1 MARAGARG
9 VRVELGVVV
18 RWSRGGGRGRG
29 LRGDRAVR
37 VWSCGVCGRGVS
49 RAWGGS
55 SAPGQGQR
63 GGAEGVRIGS
73 GGGVVVRAW
82 CALWGTRADTFWP
95 GVGGRTGGGRVL
107 DPGLWLTCGYR
118 VIGVDVRPSQ
128 RRWQTA
134 TLCKKPIRKKGT
146 IVRRVHARVAA
157 CACVVEP
164 GGALQFEEGRGEEV
178 AYLVERGVSSLRVFS
193 VVHVAKFTGSRSK
206 GRLCRLSEKHSIRS
220 ASPTYSLLQLC
231 ADFLR
236 VRRLG
241 LVHTP
246 PNPSLPRHTPPRLP
260 TRTPQQRGRR
270 WQYGR
275 RWSPRRRRSWPL
287 STHGARGWPWR
298 RLPRAA

>member
-1 MARAGARG
+1 MVGSGRVGKARWARWVRTRIPADGARPL
-9 VRVELGVVV
+9 RVK
-18 RWSRGGGRGRG
+18 SK
-29 LRGDRAVR
+29 A
-37 VWSCGVCGRGVS
+37 
-49 RAWGGS
+49 
-55 SAPGQGQR
+55 
-63 GGAEGVRIGS
+63 
-73 GGGVVVRAW
+73 
-82 CALWGTRADTFWP
+82 
-95 GVGGRTGGGRVL
+95 
-107 DPGLWLTCGYR
+107 
-118 VIGVDVRPSQ
+118 
-128 RRWQTA
+128 
-134 TLCKKPIRKKGT
+134 

-157 CACVVEP
+157 GACVVEP
-164 GGALQFEEGRGEEV
+164 GGALQFEGARRRV
-178 AYLVERGVSSLRVFS
+178 AYLVERRCRRVFPVVRVRNFHWLRKDPKGDS
-193 VVHVAKFTGSRSK
+193 VV
-206 GRLCRLSEKHSIRS
+206 
-220 ASPTYSLLQLC
+220 SPRNTPFGLRHQLTSLLQLC

>member
-1 MARAGARG
+1 MDPSDVSPRLRSYPPAIPSAQPHQCSGRIRGATHVARPL
-9 VRVELGVVV
+9 RVK
-18 RWSRGGGRGRG
+18 SK
-29 LRGDRAVR
+29 A
-37 VWSCGVCGRGVS
+37 
-49 RAWGGS
+49 
-55 SAPGQGQR
+55 
-63 GGAEGVRIGS
+63 
-73 GGGVVVRAW
+73 
-82 CALWGTRADTFWP
+82 
-95 GVGGRTGGGRVL
+95 
-107 DPGLWLTCGYR
+107 
-118 VIGVDVRPSQ
+118 
-128 RRWQTA
+128 
-134 TLCKKPIRKKGT
+134 

-178 AYLVERGVSSLRVFS
+178 AYRWKEGVEFERVYFQSSKSRNSL
-193 VVHVAKFTGSRSK
+193 APKRSK
-206 GRLCRLSEKHSIRS
+206 GRLCLLSEKHSIRS
-220 ASPTYSLLQLC
+220 ASPTYSLCTLLQLC